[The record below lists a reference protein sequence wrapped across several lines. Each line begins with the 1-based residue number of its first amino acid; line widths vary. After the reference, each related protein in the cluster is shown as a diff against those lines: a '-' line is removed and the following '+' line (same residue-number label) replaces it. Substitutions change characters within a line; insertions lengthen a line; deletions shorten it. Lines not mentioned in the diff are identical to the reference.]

1 MRAYVGLFVVG
12 LAATACGEVKAL
24 PPDALA
30 CATSADCK
38 DPAAPYCV
46 SSTCV
51 AKCSLST
58 DCTDPLHPVCASDG
72 ACVGCTMNAECSTA
86 TAPICDT
93 QSRSCRG
100 CNKDA
105 DCAGGVCIEAE
116 GSCVADADTVF
127 VTMMGTDT
135 GTCTRAAPCASISY
149 ATTQAGTK
157 RVIHL
162 LGGSLQ
168 SPNAVNLSGNRVLDG
183 EDTTLAGG
191 SPPVTISGGTVIV
204 EGFRVAGPPSTST
217 SIPAINVTNAGTKAT
232 LYNMTVTG
240 ASSGGVIVGGQSTFI
255 TLRKS
260 HVGSLTMQNSMQ
272 VSCQNGT
279 LVADQNQFENTFI
292 APVTGTCETTVT
304 NNRFESN
311 RDGSVQQNGGHV
323 TMENNLIIHRD
334 GYNDSISLSG
344 LGAGSVVRFNT
355 VVNTTAVASDGAAM
369 FCDPSVIATS
379 NIFAYNSGHPI
390 TGQGCAPKYSIFDEV
405 STTSAGPGNQV
416 TNIDAIFVDRAG
428 GDYHLS
434 ANSVARGG
442 AEPGLTM
449 VKTDFEGN
457 PRPAPAGSTADCGAF
472 EAP

>member
-1 MRAYVGLFVVG
+1 MAVG
-12 LAATACGEVKAL
+12 LAAASSGCGQVRGAPL
-24 PPDALA
+24 DAIG
-30 CATSADCK
+30 CMTGADCK

-51 AKCSLST
+51 AKCSVST
-58 DCTDPLHPVCASDG
+58 DCTDPMQPVCATDG
-72 ACVGCTMNAECSTA
+72 ACVGCTMNAECTTA
-86 TAPICDT
+86 TAPICDS
-93 QSRSCRG
+93 QSRACRG
-100 CNKDA
+100 CNKDS

-116 GSCVADADTVF
+116 GTCTADADTVF

-149 ATTQAGTK
+149 ATSQAGTK
-157 RVIHL
+157 RVIHV

-191 SPPVTISGGTVIV
+191 TTPLTISGGTVTV
-204 EGFRVAGPPSTST
+204 EGFRVAGTNSTST
-217 SIPAINVTNAGTKAT
+217 SIPAINITGAGTKAT
-232 LYNMTVTG
+232 LYNMTVTAASFG
-240 ASSGGVIVGGQSTFI
+240 AIIAGGQGTTV

-279 LVADQNQFENTFI
+279 LVADQNTFEAVYI
-292 APVTGTCETTVT
+292 APVSGTCETTVT

-311 RDGSVQQNGGHV
+311 RDGSVQQTGGHV
-323 TMENNLIIHRD
+323 LMENNLIIHRD
-334 GYNDSISLSG
+334 GYNDSISLSS
-344 LGAGSVVRFNT
+344 LSAGSVVRFNT
-355 VVNTTAVASDGAAM
+355 LINTTAVASDGAAM
-369 FCDPSVIATS
+369 YCDASVVATS

-405 STTSAGPGNQV
+405 STTSAGTGNQV

-428 GDYHLS
+428 GNYHLS
-434 ANSVARGG
+434 ASSVARGG

-449 VKTDFEGN
+449 VKTDIEGN

-472 EAP
+472 EAN